1 MQNFDTIEQEL
12 NKMEMLQEKLDRK
25 VKDAAVYKDV
35 NEKLVSIIKIA
46 FICVVLVVAIFST
59 ALVITYSKAQ
69 QNLCDFLSNGSLCSE
84 QTTNA
89 AKQAGIVFKR
99 FNEYDFYFVL
109 NMLYSDNYGVFGN
122 DSNTYIQLAKAWL
135 EDIDVAE
142 GKAWRYYQ
150 KVVKSY

>member
-46 FICVVLVVAIFST
+46 FICVVLIVAIFST

-84 QTTNA
+84 QTAEEMVAGDNDIILNDISDSTLSQSNA
-89 AKQAGIVFKR
+89 Y
-99 FNEYDFYFVL
+99 N
-109 NMLYSDNYGVFGN
+109 
-122 DSNTYIQLAKAWL
+122 KA
-135 EDIDVAE
+135 E
-142 GKAWRYYQ
+142 
-150 KVVKSY
+150 

>member
-46 FICVVLVVAIFST
+46 FICVVLIVAIFST

-69 QNLCDFLSNGSLCSE
+69 QNLCDFLSGDSLCSE
-84 QTTNA
+84 QTAEEMVARDN
-89 AKQAGIVFKR
+89 GVI
-99 FNEYDFYFVL
+99 L
-109 NMLYSDNYGVFGN
+109 NDISDSTLSQ
-122 DSNTYIQLAKAWL
+122 SNTYNKA
-135 EDIDVAE
+135 E
-142 GKAWRYYQ
+142 
-150 KVVKSY
+150 

>member
-1 MQNFDTIEQEL
+1 MQNFDAIEQEL

-69 QNLCDFLSNGSLCSE
+69 QNLCDFLSNGSLCPE
-84 QTTNA
+84 QTAEEMVAGDNGIILNDISDSTLSQSNA
-89 AKQAGIVFKR
+89 Y
-99 FNEYDFYFVL
+99 N
-109 NMLYSDNYGVFGN
+109 
-122 DSNTYIQLAKAWL
+122 KA
-135 EDIDVAE
+135 E
-142 GKAWRYYQ
+142 
-150 KVVKSY
+150 